1 MGLIESEDSD
11 ITLQI
16 CKIILIILTWII
28 EIFLFI
34 KTKKIIIEIKNP
46 NLR

>member
-1 MGLIESEDSD
+1 MSLIESEDSD

-16 CKIILIILTWII
+16 CKITLIILTWII

-34 KTKKIIIEIKNP
+34 KTKKIITEIKNP
-46 NLR
+46 KLR